1 MIPDHAISGA
11 FGERTLQIIEHRLL
25 RLYSISEMNR
35 KMEEIK
41 LESVTEME
49 KTTDNTFLEEVKKK
63 SWEDLNLCY
72 QCLKCTAGCPTA
84 PYMDIR
90 PNNII
95 RMIQMGMKEEVL
107 GSSAIWLCVSC
118 ETCGTRC
125 PNKIDIGVLMD
136 ALREMAVEEGVR
148 AKEKNIHLLHE
159 AFIQSIKRGGRLHEL
174 AMEVEYKLRSR
185 DFFTDMIPGMML
197 FLKGKIPLLPSLVKR
212 RQEIKKIFE
221 RCRK

>member
-1 MIPDHAISGA
+1 METITVDQA
-11 FGERTLQIIEHRLL
+11 FDP
-25 RLYSISEMNR
+25 
-35 KMEEIK
+35 K
-41 LESVTEME
+41 
-49 KTTDNTFLEEVKKK
+49 FLEETKKR
-63 SWEDLNLCY
+63 SGEELSLCY

-95 RMIQMGMKEEVL
+95 RMIQMGMKGEVL

-136 ALREMAVEEGVR
+136 ALREMAIEEKVP

-159 AFIQSIKRGGRLHEL
+159 AFVQSIKRGGRVHEATML
-174 AMEVEYKLRSR
+174 IDYKLRSK
-185 DFFTDMIPGMML
+185 DFLTDLIPGMRL
-197 FLKGKIPLLPSLVKR
+197 FMKGKIPLLPSLTKGR
-212 RQEIKKIFE
+212 REIKRIFE
-221 RCRK
+221 KCEKR

>member
-1 MIPDHAISGA
+1 
-11 FGERTLQIIEHRLL
+11 
-25 RLYSISEMNR
+25 
-35 KMEEIK
+35 MEENK
-41 LESVTEME
+41 LETVADTGKVGSS
-49 KTTDNTFLEEVKKK
+49 FLEEATKK
-63 SWEDLNLCY
+63 SGEELNLCY

-95 RMIQMGMKEEVL
+95 RMIQMGMKKGVL

-136 ALREMAVEEGVR
+136 ALREMAIGEGVP

-159 AFIQSIKRGGRLHEL
+159 AFVQSIKRGGRVHEATML
-174 AMEVEYKLRSR
+174 IDYKLRSK
-185 DFFTDMIPGMML
+185 DFMTDLVPGMVL
-197 FLKGKIPLLPSLVKR
+197 FMKGKIPLFPSFIKGR
-212 RQEIKKIFE
+212 EEIKRIFE
-221 RCRK
+221 KCTKEK

>member
-1 MIPDHAISGA
+1 MM
-11 FGERTLQIIEHRLL
+11 
-25 RLYSISEMNR
+25 MN
-35 KMEEIK
+35 ESK
-41 LESVTEME
+41 LESMTQ
-49 KTTDNTFLEEVKKK
+49 TGTIDSSFLEEAKKK
-63 SWEDLNLCY
+63 SGEDLNLCY

-136 ALREMAVEEGVR
+136 SLREMAVEEGVE

-159 AFIQSIKRGGRLHEL
+159 AFIQSIKRGGRIHEATML
-174 AMEVEYKLRSR
+174 IDYKLRSK
-185 DFFTDMIPGMML
+185 DFLTDLVPGMKL
-197 FLKGKIPLLPSLVKR
+197 FIKGKIPLFPDFIKGKG
-212 RQEIKKIFE
+212 EIKRIFE
-221 RCRK
+221 RCKKEK

>member
-1 MIPDHAISGA
+1 M
-11 FGERTLQIIEHRLL
+11 
-25 RLYSISEMNR
+25 
-35 KMEEIK
+35 K
-41 LESVTEME
+41 LESMTQ
-49 KTTDNTFLEEVKKK
+49 TGTIDSSFLEEAKKK
-63 SWEDLNLCY
+63 SGEDLNLCY

-90 PNNII
+90 PNNIV

-136 ALREMAVEEGVR
+136 ALREMAVEEGVQ

-159 AFIQSIKRGGRLHEL
+159 AFIESIQRGGRVHEATML
-174 AMEVEYKLRSR
+174 IDYKLRSK
-185 DFFTDMIPGMML
+185 DFLTDLVPGMKL
-197 FLKGKIPLLPSLVKR
+197 FIKGKIPFFPNFIKGKE
-212 RQEIKKIFE
+212 EIKRIFE
-221 RCRK
+221 KCKRKNSGMMEQRHNG

>member
-1 MIPDHAISGA
+1 MS
-11 FGERTLQIIEHRLL
+11 
-25 RLYSISEMNR
+25 
-35 KMEEIK
+35 KEEVV
-41 LESVTEME
+41 LETITVD
-49 KTTDNTFLEEVKKK
+49 KTFDPKFLEEAKKR
-63 SWEDLNLCY
+63 SGEDLSLCY

-84 PYMDIR
+84 PYMDVR

-136 ALREMAVEEGVR
+136 ALREMAVEEKVP

-159 AFIQSIKRGGRLHEL
+159 AFVQSIKRGGRVHEATML
-174 AMEVEYKLRSR
+174 IDYKLRSR
-185 DFFTDMIPGMML
+185 DFFTDLGPGMIM
-197 FLKGKIPLLPSLVKR
+197 FFKGKIPLLPSLIKG
-212 RQEIKKIFE
+212 RQEIKRIFE
-221 RCRK
+221 RCAKAR